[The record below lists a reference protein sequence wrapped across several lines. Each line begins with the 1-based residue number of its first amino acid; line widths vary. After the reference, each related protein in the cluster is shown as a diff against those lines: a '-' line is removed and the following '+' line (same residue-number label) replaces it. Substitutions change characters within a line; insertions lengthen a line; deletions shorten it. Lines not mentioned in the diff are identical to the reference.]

1 MALISETDQGRLRE
15 SFAEMR
21 RRVRLLFFTQTLG
34 CETCLQTRQIL
45 DELPPLSD
53 RIVIEE
59 VNFVLEPDRAAQY
72 GIDRVPAIAVVYE
85 ELEGAGGA
93 GRAGGAG
100 GAGTAGTDGRAVEVV
115 DSRIRF
121 LGAPA
126 GYEFISLVQAVLLAG
141 GRDSTLTAQS
151 RSRLAAV
158 DRPITMRVF
167 TTPTCPHCPRAVT
180 LAHEMAFASP
190 HITAYAVEATEFPD
204 LVRRYQ
210 VNGVPKTVVG
220 DDVEILGALPEDT
233 FLEHALGLV
242 TRENVPFA
250 QGSS

>member
-1 MALISETDQGRLRE
+1 MPLISETDQERLRE
-15 SFAEMR
+15 SFSQMH
-21 RRVRLLFFTQTLG
+21 RRVRLLFFTQTIG

-53 RIVIEE
+53 WIVVEE
-59 VNFVLEPDRAAQY
+59 VNFVLEPDKAAQY

-85 ELEGAGGA
+85 ESQ
-93 GRAGGAG
+93 RAG
-100 GAGTAGTDGRAVEVV
+100 GAGTAGEAGRAETAGAAPAVV

-141 GRDSTLTAQS
+141 GRESTLTEQS
-151 RSRLAAV
+151 RTRLAAV
-158 DRPITMRVF
+158 DRPLTMRVF

-180 LAHEMAFASP
+180 LAHEMAFASA

-220 DDVEILGALPEDT
+220 DDVEILGAVPEEA
-233 FLEHALGLV
+233 FLEHALGPV
-242 TRENVPFA
+242 SNSRVPSA
-250 QGSS
+250 QERS